1 MIVWLLSVVV
11 LVTVIAY
18 AYYRLTHPFEKHI
31 KGDEL
36 SVWPFEVMPLMT
48 DSEIIFFRKL
58 QQALPEYLIFSQ
70 VQLSR
75 MIEPSQE
82 AGNERQFWFNRVC
95 RQSVDFVIV
104 AADAKTILLAI
115 ELDDWTHQNRTR
127 KKQDDKKDKA
137 LTSAGIAIMRFHA
150 EKLPSVEVLRAE
162 ILQVIHDCT

>member
-1 MIVWLLSVVV
+1 MIVWLLSVLV

-36 SVWPFEVMPLMT
+36 LVWPFEVMPLMT

-115 ELDDWTHQNRTR
+115 ELDDWTHESKNRQ
-127 KKQDDKKDKA
+127 KQDAKKDKA
-137 LTSAGIAIMRFHA
+137 LSSAGIAILRFHA
-150 EKLPSVEVLRAE
+150 ERMPSVEILRHDVLTV
-162 ILQVIHDCT
+162 LSQY

>member
-104 AADAKTILLAI
+104 AGDAKTILLAI
-115 ELDDWTHQNRTR
+115 ELDDWTHESKNRQ
-127 KKQDDKKDKA
+127 KQDAKKDKA
-137 LTSAGIAIMRFHA
+137 LSSAGIAILRFHA
-150 EKLPSVEVLRAE
+150 ERMPSVEILRHDVLTV
-162 ILQVIHDCT
+162 LSQY

>member
-115 ELDDWTHQNRTR
+115 ELDDWTHESKNRQ
-127 KKQDDKKDKA
+127 KQDAKKDKA
-137 LTSAGIAIMRFHA
+137 LSSAGIAILRFHA
-150 EKLPSVEVLRAE
+150 ERMPSVEILRHDVLTV
-162 ILQVIHDCT
+162 LSQY